1 MNEPSAIHP
10 QPRDTHGSGM
20 EADLR
25 EVEENQHSTG
35 LTGNESPQAWKA
47 GKKCMR
53 VEVSLYLS
61 DQGCNL
67 GICTGILV
75 AMTATVAFCSSIY
88 SAAIEAIA
96 IHYDCSRLV
105 STLGLSTFL
114 LGFAVGPLLFAP
126 LSEIWSVPL
135 EMMPRTHD

>member
-1 MNEPSAIHP
+1 
-10 QPRDTHGSGM
+10 
-20 EADLR
+20 
-25 EVEENQHSTG
+25 
-35 LTGNESPQAWKA
+35 
-47 GKKCMR
+47 
-53 VEVSLYLS
+53 
-61 DQGCNL
+61 
-67 GICTGILV
+67 
-75 AMTATVAFCSSIY
+75 MTATVAFCSSIY

-135 EMMPRTHD
+135 EMMP